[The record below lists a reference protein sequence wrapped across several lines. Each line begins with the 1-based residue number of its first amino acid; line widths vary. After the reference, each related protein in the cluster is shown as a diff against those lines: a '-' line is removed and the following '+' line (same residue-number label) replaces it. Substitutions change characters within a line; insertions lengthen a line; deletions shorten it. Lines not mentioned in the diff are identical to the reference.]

1 MARIK
6 KIKTSGKFKQSMG
19 RKVTARSNNV
29 KVSSAVRKARKQASL
44 KRAPKKQKGLIA
56 LNPAKRFRQFMENYE
71 DALRRGEIKPLKDI
85 EALRNKYQW
94 NKDGSVK
101 ASTLRSN
108 KSRREFNE
116 DIKQFNRTY
125 KRWGKKAVKEIGEE
139 QQRKTQE
146 RLKKGAET
154 YKEKGAKELTQEVKE
169 KGFDFVETTRDV
181 FSEYYRMADI
191 FAMDSYN
198 KLAEQFNLG
207 SKTPAV
213 LASVDMSKDDMEM
226 YLDDVLNAY
235 KNMAKK
241 AQKLAKQDEVVQAI
255 VKMQKLFGSDN
266 FTDTLQL
273 FLEAWDAEEKERV
286 IKMSMF
292 YSDHKEETNKSMYD
306 FYMDFR
312 KASETLIDL
321 DNEKTWGEYL

>member
-1 MARIK
+1 
-6 KIKTSGKFKQSMG
+6 MG
-19 RKVTARSNNV
+19 RKVTARSNNA
-29 KVSSAVRKARKQASL
+29 KVSSAVRKARKQASI

-56 LNPAKRFRQFMENYE
+56 LNPAKRFQQFMKNYE

-94 NKDGSVK
+94 HKDGRVK

-108 KSRREFNE
+108 KARREFNE

-125 KRWGKKAVKEIGEE
+125 KRWGKKAVAEIGEE

-154 YKEKGAKELTQEVKE
+154 YKEKGAKETTKEASE
-169 KGFDFVETTRDV
+169 KGFDFVQSTRDV
-181 FSEYYRMADI
+181 ISEYYRMADI
-191 FAMDSYN
+191 FGMDSYN

-213 LASVDMSKDDMEM
+213 LASMEMSDDDMEL
-226 YLDDVLNAY
+226 YLEDVLNAY
-235 KNMAKK
+235 KKMPKK
-241 AQKLAKQDEVVQAI
+241 AQALAKQDEMILAI
-255 VKMQKLFGSDN
+255 QKMQELQGFKNLS
-266 FTDTLQL
+266 DTLRL
-273 FLEAWDAEEKERV
+273 FLETGDREERERI
-286 IKMSMF
+286 IKMSL
-292 YSDHKEETNKSMYD
+292 YYKENKDKGNTNKRLYTFYKD
-306 FYMDFR
+306 FEKDSN
-312 KASETLIDL
+312 KLSDL